1 MRMFASDRVAS
12 IMARLKWPD
21 DEPIEA
27 KMVSKAVE
35 NAQKQIEELNYERRK
50 NVLKYDEV
58 MNGQRE
64 AIYGERRKILEG
76 QDLREESVGFVEDLV
91 SDVVES
97 QCPADIFP
105 EEWDLDGLFT
115 ALLEIYPVHVARE
128 QAQQAAST
136 DELVDLFVAD
146 AMARYQEKEQA
157 VTPEVMRELE
167 RVVLLNITDTKWR
180 EHLYEMDYLQE
191 GIHLRALAQKD
202 PITEYRREAYDM
214 FQGLTESIRADFVR
228 YIYRVEFVKQGE
240 EQSRQQAAQPSRVQD
255 NRAAVEEA
263 GGQRA
268 ATGGTAGA
276 NQAVSGKVPRNAPC
290 PCGSGKKYKK
300 CHGATV

>member
-1 MRMFASDRVAS
+1 MQ
-12 IMARLKWPD
+12 RLKWPD
-21 DEPIEA
+21 EEPIEA

-76 QDLREESVGFVEDLV
+76 QDLREEAIGFVEDLV
-91 SDVVES
+91 SGIVVS
-97 QCPADIFP
+97 QCPPDVFP
-105 EEWDLDGLFT
+105 EEWDLDALYT
-115 ALLEIYPVHVARE
+115 ALLEIYPVQVPRE
-128 QAQQAAST
+128 RAAEVLDS
-136 DELVDLFVAD
+136 DELVTVFVDD
-146 AMARYQEKEQA
+146 AFARYEDKERA

-191 GIHLRALAQKD
+191 GIHLRALAQQD
-202 PITEYRREAYDM
+202 PITAYRREAYDM
-214 FQGLTESIRADFVR
+214 FQALTESIQADFVR
-228 YIYRVEFVKQGE
+228 YIYRVEFVRQDE
-240 EQSRQQAAQPSRVQD
+240 EQARQQAPQPTRVQD
-255 NRAAVEEA
+255 NRAAVEQA

-268 ATGGTAGA
+268 ASGGGSSTANA
-276 NQAVSGKVPRNAPC
+276 NQAVSDKVPRNAPC

-300 CHGATV
+300 CHGAAV